1 MRRRKP
7 CVSTRSPDLLITP
20 GTVKEQARE
29 RGDVI
34 RSSASRF
41 GVEARS
47 RAGPVGDGA
56 AVATGVVLV
65 VAAAVVGRMLLAGGV
80 NLLLPFPP
88 LLAQW
93 LPHVG
98 PGTPVAVVTAVVVV
112 GWGPSLAAT
121 LPWRRLLLTAWV
133 AAVVWTLALALVD
146 GWQRGVVE
154 RLSSGEEYLHD
165 VPRVAGVREMLATFA
180 DHILTDQPVHW
191 TTHVGAHP
199 PGVFLVYV
207 VLDRIGLGGGG
218 AAGVV
223 TVLVGASACAAVA
236 VTLRALGAEDVA
248 RAALPFGVLLPGAVW
263 VGVSADGMFAAVLAW
278 GVALL
283 ALGAT
288 GRGVRPDAAAVAGGV
303 LLGSTLYLSYG
314 LVLGLFLPAA
324 VLAVTRRWRAAV
336 LAGAAA
342 VVVAFTASGFWWFTG
357 FSRVRVIY
365 AASIAASRP
374 YSYFVWANLAAFSFA
389 VGPAVWAGLR
399 RAAATRTLPG
409 PAALLVLA
417 ALAAVV
423 VADLTG
429 LSKAEVERIWL
440 PFAVW
445 LVVPCALLPRPRMWL
460 AAQALLALAVNHLLL
475 TVW

>member
-1 MRRRKP
+1 MAPQATARRSQRGSCSSWP
-7 CVSTRSPDLLITP
+7 PRSW
-20 GTVKEQARE
+20 
-29 RGDVI
+29 
-34 RSSASRF
+34 
-41 GVEARS
+41 
-47 RAGPVGDGA
+47 AGCCWPAGA
-56 AVATGVVLV
+56 
-65 VAAAVVGRMLLAGGV
+65 

-98 PGTPVAVVTAVVVV
+98 PGTPVAAVTAVAVV

-121 LPWRRLLLTAWV
+121 LPWRRLLPAAWMTAT
-133 AAVVWTLALALVD
+133 VWTLALALVD

-218 AAGVV
+218 AAGLV

-283 ALGAT
+283 AVGAT
-288 GRGVRPDAAAVAGGV
+288 GRGVRADTAAVSGGV
-303 LLGSTLYLSYG
+303 LLGFTLYLSYG

-336 LAGAAA
+336 LAGAGAAA
-342 VVVAFTASGFWWFTG
+342 VVVAFTAAGFWWLTG
-357 FSRVRVIY
+357 FSHVRVIY

-445 LVVPCALLPRPRMWL
+445 LVVPCALLPRPQRWL

>member
-1 MRRRKP
+1 
-7 CVSTRSPDLLITP
+7 
-20 GTVKEQARE
+20 
-29 RGDVI
+29 
-34 RSSASRF
+34 
-41 GVEARS
+41 
-47 RAGPVGDGA
+47 
-56 AVATGVVLV
+56 
-65 VAAAVVGRMLLAGGV
+65 MLLAGGV

-98 PGTPVAVVTAVVVV
+98 PGTPVAAATAVAVA

-121 LPWRRLLLTAWV
+121 LPWRRLLLAAWL
-133 AAVVWTLALALVD
+133 ASAVWTLALALVD

-165 VPRVAGVREMLATFA
+165 VPRVTGVREMLATFA
-180 DHILTDQPVHW
+180 DHILTDRPEHW

-199 PGVFLVYV
+199 PGVLLVYV
-207 VLDRIGLGGGG
+207 ALDRIGLRGGG

-223 TVLVGASACAAVA
+223 TVLVAASAGAAVA

-283 ALGAT
+283 AIGAS
-288 GRGVRPDAAAVAGGV
+288 GSGVRSAATAGGV
-303 LLGSTLYLSYG
+303 LLGCTLYLSYG
-314 LVLGLFLPAA
+314 LALGMLLPAT
-324 VLAVTRRWRAAV
+324 VLATMRRWRAAV
-336 LAGAAA
+336 LAGVGAAT
-342 VVVAFTASGFWWFTG
+342 VVVAFTTAGFWWFTG
-357 FSRVRVIY
+357 FNRVRVIY

-374 YSYFVWANLAAFSFA
+374 YSYFVWANLAAVTFA
-389 VGPAVWAGLR
+389 VGPAVYAGVR
-399 RAAATRTLPG
+399 RAVAAPRALPTA
-409 PAALLVLA
+409 AALLVLA

-445 LVVPCALLPRPRMWL
+445 LVVPCALLPRSRGQSMSEKPTPPGGGFSVTMWL

-475 TVW
+475 SVW

>member
-1 MRRRKP
+1 M
-7 CVSTRSPDLLITP
+7 T
-20 GTVKEQARE
+20 G
-29 RGDVI
+29 I
-34 RSSASRF
+34 RVRI

-47 RAGPVGDGA
+47 RGGPVGDGT
-56 AVATGVVLV
+56 AVAAAVVLV
-65 VAAAVVGRMLLAGGV
+65 VAAAVVGRMLLAGGT

-98 PGTPVAVVTAVVVV
+98 PGTPVAAVTAVAVV

-121 LPWRRLLLTAWV
+121 LPWRRLLPAAWMTAT
-133 AAVVWTLALALVD
+133 VWTLALALVD

-218 AAGVV
+218 AAGLV

-283 ALGAT
+283 AVGAT
-288 GRGVRPDAAAVAGGV
+288 GRGVRADAAAVTGGV

-314 LVLGLFLPAA
+314 LALGLFLPAA

-336 LAGAAA
+336 LAGA
-342 VVVAFTASGFWWFTG
+342 GRG
-357 FSRVRVIY
+357 RRRRRVHRGRV
-365 AASIAASRP
+365 
-374 YSYFVWANLAAFSFA
+374 
-389 VGPAVWAGLR
+389 
-399 RAAATRTLPG
+399 
-409 PAALLVLA
+409 
-417 ALAAVV
+417 
-423 VADLTG
+423 
-429 LSKAEVERIWL
+429 
-440 PFAVW
+440 
-445 LVVPCALLPRPRMWL
+445 LVVHRVQPRPRDL
-460 AAQALLALAVNHLLL
+460 RREHRGEQAVLLL
-475 TVW
+475 RVGEPRGVLVRSRPGGLGGGRAGRPPRGRLPVRQRCWCSRRWRRSSSPT